1 MNKDRIIYLHGR
13 YINDA
18 LTTSEELEWTAV
30 LEEAVERDF
39 VKELMAGSW
48 HGMKAQEDL
57 ELRGN
62 RSEEIYSEVVGS
74 PREQLR
80 VRRLWPRIAAAVA
93 VVLVLGAGLFYYH
106 QRDAVKPGM
115 QVALVQDIAPGGN
128 KAVLTLADGSK
139 IALTDA
145 ANGQLAT
152 QGGICV
158 TKTADGQLV
167 YELKGNGDASGEDVG
182 LSNTVET
189 PRGGQHQLTLPDGTR
204 VWLNAASKLVYP
216 VNFKSLGKREVVLT
230 GEGYFE
236 VAKDRSRPFVVR
248 ADGQQVQVLGT
259 HFNIS
264 AYGDE
269 DAVKTTLL
277 EGSVRV
283 SALIGVKQVKVLLP
297 GEQSVLKAGS
307 LKVDQVDVQEAA
319 AWKNGIFIFEGETVG
334 SIMRKLSRW
343 YDVEVVYEDNL
354 ADKTFSGSM
363 GRYEKISQVLHVI
376 EMTDLVHFK
385 IEGRRVIVRK

>member
-13 YINDA
+13 YIENA
-18 LTTSEELEWTAV
+18 LSTAEQLEWTAI
-30 LEEAVERDF
+30 LEDEVQRDF
-39 VKELMAGSW
+39 VKELMEGTW
-48 HGMKAQEDL
+48 HGMKAEEDL

-62 RSEEIYSEVVGS
+62 RSEEIYAQVIAT
-74 PREQLR
+74 PREELKL
-80 VRRLWPRIAAAVA
+80 RRLWPRIAAAAA
-93 VVLVLGAGLFYYH
+93 VVLVLGAGLFYYN
-106 QRDAVKPGM
+106 QKEGIKPGSEIA
-115 QVALVQDIAPGGN
+115 VVQDVDPGGN
-128 KAVLTLADGSK
+128 RAFLTLADGRR

-145 ANGQLAT
+145 ASGQLAK
-152 QGGICV
+152 QGGITV
-158 TKTADGQLV
+158 SKTADGELV
-167 YELKGNGDASGEDVG
+167 YEVKGNDHAAVEDVS

-189 PRGGQHQLTLPDGTR
+189 PRGGQYQVKLPDGTR

-216 VNFKSLGKREVVLT
+216 VNFKSLSKREVVLT

-236 VAKDRSRPFVVR
+236 VARDKSRPFVVH
-248 ADGQQVQVLGT
+248 AAGQAVQVLGT

-264 AYGDE
+264 AYTDE
-269 DAVKTTLL
+269 DVVKTTLL

-283 SALIGVKQVKVLLP
+283 SALAGGKLEKVLVP
-297 GEQSVLKAGS
+297 GEQSALKGDR
-307 LKVDQVDVQEAA
+307 LKVAEVDVQEAV
-319 AWKNGIFIFEGETVG
+319 AWKNGVFIFEGETVG

-363 GRYEKISQVLHVI
+363 GRYEKISQALHMI

>member
-13 YINDA
+13 YIENA
-18 LTTSEELEWTAV
+18 FTQSEQLEWTAV
-30 LEEAVERDF
+30 LEDEQQRDF
-39 VKELMAGSW
+39 VKELMEGYW
-48 HGMKAQEDL
+48 LRMKAEDDL

-62 RSEEIYSEVVGS
+62 RSEEIYAEVLAT
-74 PREQLR
+74 PREVLR
-80 VRRLWPRIAAAVA
+80 VRRLWPKIAAAAA
-93 VVLVLGAGLFYYH
+93 VLLVLGAGLFYYNKK
-106 QRDAVKPGM
+106 DGMKPGSEM
-115 QVALVQDIAPGGN
+115 AVVQDVAPGGN
-128 KAVLTLADGSK
+128 RAFLTLADGRK

-145 ANGQLAT
+145 ASGELAM
-152 QGGICV
+152 QGGIRV
-158 TKTADGQLV
+158 SKNADGELV
-167 YELKGNGDASGEDVG
+167 YEVKGNDNALVEDVM
-182 LSNTVET
+182 LTNTVET
-189 PRGGQHQLTLPDGTR
+189 PRGGQYQVKLPDGTR

-216 VNFKSLGKREVVLT
+216 VNFKNIKKREVVLS

-236 VAKDRSRPFVVR
+236 VARDKSRPFVVR
-248 ADGQQVQVLGT
+248 SGDQSVQVLGT

-283 SALIGVKQVKVLLP
+283 SALVGVKGEKVLSP
-297 GEQSVLKAGS
+297 GEQSVLRAGK
-307 LKVDQVDVQEAA
+307 LLVDEVDVQEAA

-363 GRYEKISQVLHVI
+363 GRYETISQVLHVI